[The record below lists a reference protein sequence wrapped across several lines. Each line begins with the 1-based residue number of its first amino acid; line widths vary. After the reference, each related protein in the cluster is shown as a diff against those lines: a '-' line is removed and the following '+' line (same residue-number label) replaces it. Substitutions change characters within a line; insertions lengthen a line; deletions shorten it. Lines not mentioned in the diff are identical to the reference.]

1 MKAPACVGAC
11 IAFAAR
17 ESSFARTVWLE
28 SGTAGEERERM
39 VGARKQ
45 TFSQLGRDA
54 QPHRGLQWEKV
65 KGAEEGRSC
74 SLASLRCEGAFLLV
88 Y

>member
-1 MKAPACVGAC
+1 
-11 IAFAAR
+11 
-17 ESSFARTVWLE
+17 
-28 SGTAGEERERM
+28 M

-65 KGAEEGRSC
+65 KGAEEGSVP
-74 SLASLRCEGAFLLV
+74 SGLLRGPITWMNAWGA
-88 Y
+88 

>member
-1 MKAPACVGAC
+1 
-11 IAFAAR
+11 
-17 ESSFARTVWLE
+17 
-28 SGTAGEERERM
+28 M

-74 SLASLRCEGAFLLV
+74 SLAMRGSVPSGLLRGPITWMNAWGA
-88 Y
+88 